1 MNQTEIEEMLIN
13 IVCNLQELSGR
24 EKVEV
29 SAGTSPIED
38 VPGFDSLNCV
48 EATIEAIDRLEKDLD
63 FNNVFFD
70 DNKSLTI
77 QQAAVRLLSTISKQP
92 AKQG

>member
-1 MNQTEIEEMLIN
+1 MSQTQIEKMLID
-13 IVCNLQELSGR
+13 IVCNLQEISGR

-48 EATIEAIDRLEKDLD
+48 EATIEATDRLDKNLD
-63 FNNVFFD
+63 FDNVFFD
-70 DNKSLTI
+70 DNKALTI
-77 QQAAVRLLSTISKQP
+77 QQAAVRLLSSITKQS